1 MDVKSIHSFPRET
14 VERWLLTIPFYKTV
28 KQQSDEQFEQLLRHA
43 HIGEFEPGEWV
54 LRRGEKDQWLYF
66 LLRGGLEVYP
76 DEEACGPVIN
86 RITPGEV
93 FGDLAMLVGRERT
106 ASLRASPEFRQCM
119 VFCADFSV
127 FSELDA
133 RSSIALATQL
143 AFYRNSVHNLRW
155 KLEVYRNEH
164 PEHRFANRHRVV
176 KLYTGVRDTRE
187 ELEALHAQAQALARL
202 LMEWNGEFGGSPPVH
217 EHNPLARG
225 NFQ

>member
-14 VERWLLTIPFYKTV
+14 VERWLLNIPFYRTV
-28 KQQSDEQFEQLLRHA
+28 KQQSDTQFEHLLRHA
-43 HIGEFEPGEWV
+43 HIAEFEPGEWV

-76 DEEACGPVIN
+76 DEQGLGQAIN

-106 ASLRASPEFRQCM
+106 ASLRASSEFRQCT
-119 VFCADFSV
+119 VFCADFSA
-127 FSELDA
+127 FSDLGT
-133 RSSIALATQL
+133 RGSITLATKL

-164 PEHRFANRHRVV
+164 PEHRFANRHRKV
-176 KLYTGVRDTRE
+176 KLYTGARDTRQ

-202 LMEWNGEFGGSPPVH
+202 LMEWNGEFGGARPSD
-217 EHNPLARG
+217 EHNPQAMG
-225 NFQ
+225 NSQ